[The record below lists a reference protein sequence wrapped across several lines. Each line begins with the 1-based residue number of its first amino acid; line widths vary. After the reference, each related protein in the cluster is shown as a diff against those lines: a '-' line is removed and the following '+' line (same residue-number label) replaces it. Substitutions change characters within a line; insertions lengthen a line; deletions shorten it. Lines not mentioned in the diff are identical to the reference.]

1 MLSYTAWTCPR
12 EVELLEE
19 GEEAPAYPR
28 RLMKGMQ
35 RPVQPGW
42 LKGCGHQ
49 AEGTERWVM
58 EGAFQVRL
66 IEGKLLGCLEKAGKQ
81 RPVPED

>member
-1 MLSYTAWTCPR
+1 MLSYIAWTCPR
-12 EVELLEE
+12 EVELLEQE
-19 GEEAPAYPR
+19 QGEEAPAYPR

-35 RPVQPGW
+35 RPVQPDW

-49 AEGTERWVM
+49 GTEQWVM

-66 IEGKLLGCLEKAGKQ
+66 IEEKLFLINRK
-81 RPVPED
+81 